1 MGLKKGRGKAKS
13 EATRKSLLAAA
24 VKVIGSKGYGAA
36 TVDTIAEEAG
46 VSKGVVYYYF
56 KTKADIATQV
66 LREVLQNL
74 LTRFEQDVKDAEGP
88 YVAMTT
94 IIRDFSESI
103 FDNKEA
109 ARFVLNELWRR
120 DRLWSDE
127 MRDEEERLM
136 SVIVG
141 LLKEG
146 IEEGNVR
153 PDLDLEFT
161 AAAVTGTVLMTAQ
174 YYLLRDEAPDVS
186 AFSDLCVDHIHHVV
200 RPD

>member
-1 MGLKKGRGKAKS
+1 MGLVKGKGRAKS

-74 LTRFEQDVKDAEGP
+74 LTKFEQDVRDASGP
-88 YVAMTT
+88 YDAMTT

-103 FDNKEA
+103 FENKEA

-146 IEEGNVR
+146 IEEGRVR

-174 YYLLRDEAPDVS
+174 YYLLRDESPDVS